1 MWRQLSLLFLGV
13 VCSCGQ
19 MARAQENPLKIS
31 VRSEWE
37 GVRTSAPISLRAFLK
52 WPKNDLLEG
61 YLQFNTF
68 VDQQKIS
75 HWTSPE
81 TALSA
86 SEQYL
91 RFMTPRPLLDT
102 KFDRYVLEA
111 EFFGQNRTFPP
122 EQLDVEV
129 PVRQKR
135 AMVVAVVLDNRSTI
149 PTGLYSELSSNPY
162 ERPLSLQSYLSG
174 EEVSDLEVYLSRVNP
189 VDLPTESLR
198 YLGLDALLLS
208 HDMLDVLRPNQLDSL
223 RTWIMAGG
231 SLALIETGELRDD
244 SAAFAKELM
253 RNAWTIEQMS
263 ARQLP
268 DTVRVYAP
276 GLGQFIHV
284 TGPQRG
290 ESPEWA
296 RVAHLLLRL
305 TSDRAVEIETSG
317 QLRLRSEPRGQGVVR
332 GLVQVEPVIEGPL
345 EPLAR
350 FSYTSLSRALI
361 PDTIRG
367 MPFWL
372 AASVLAGCLICV
384 GPVDYF
390 LLGAL
395 RKRRW
400 TWALFPVVSLGFTG
414 WMAHLAAEHNGR
426 NDSRNWISVVDMTVD
441 DEVVRTSRIELT
453 YGASGRTVQHKVTNQ
468 WWADLKEEDLRT
480 VHEKTMEENMGARNR
495 FAARATN
502 RNPTYA
508 GDERLSYAGN
518 VPGHYS
524 VEEPVR
530 QWSPRMQRI
539 TTLGADPELAEFHRP
554 RLPWAQLTAS
564 EPHEVS
570 EYLQKNLPP
579 EWQTVW
585 WKIQSPRRN
594 MGWNQLQKDRPISD
608 PMNDVLKTVADML
621 GESWR
626 PVDRSTSALRMH
638 RGVFSLVS
646 ELAPTAGP
654 DCEDL
659 VITSRPTLVMV
670 NEVAPGRFLAY
681 RVVMAPE

>member
-1 MWRQLSLLFLGV
+1 MGRQLVLLLLAV
-13 VCSCGQ
+13 VCFYGQ
-19 MARAQENPLKIS
+19 VARAQENPLKIS

-37 GVRTSAPISLRAFLK
+37 GVRTSAPISVRAYLK
-52 WPKNDLLEG
+52 WPKNELLEG
-61 YLQFNTF
+61 HLQFNTF

-91 RFMTPRPLLDT
+91 RFMTPRPVLEG
-102 KFDRYVLEA
+102 KYDRYVLEA
-111 EFFGQNRTFPP
+111 EFFGKNRLFPP
-122 EQLDVEV
+122 EQLDIEV
-129 PVRQKR
+129 PLRQKR
-135 AMVVAVVLDNRSTI
+135 AMVVAVVLDNRSPT
-149 PTGLYSELSSNPY
+149 PTGLYSELSLNPY
-162 ERPLSLQSYLSG
+162 ERPLSLQGYLSG
-174 EEVSDLEVYLSRVNP
+174 EEVSDLEVYQSRVNP

-208 HDMLDVLRPNQLDSL
+208 HDTLDVLRPNQLESL
-223 RTWIMAGG
+223 RTWIVAGG
-231 SLALIETGELRDD
+231 SLALIQTGELRDD
-244 SAAFAKELM
+244 AEVFVKDLM
-253 RNAWTIEQMS
+253 RNAWTIEQVS
-263 ARQLP
+263 ARKLP
-268 DTVRVYAP
+268 DSVQVYSP

-284 TGPQRG
+284 TERQRG
-290 ESPEWA
+290 ESSEWA

-305 TSDRAVEIETSG
+305 TPDRANEIGTSG
-317 QLRLRSEPRGQGVVR
+317 QLKLRSDPRGLGEVR
-332 GLVQVEPVIEGPL
+332 GIVQTEPVIEGPM

-350 FSYTSLSRALI
+350 FSYSALSRALI

-390 LLGAL
+390 LLGAI

-400 TWALFPVVSLGFTG
+400 TWAFFPVVALSFTG

-426 NDSRNWISVVDMTVD
+426 NDSRNWLSVVDLTPD
-441 DEVVRTSRIELT
+441 NEVVRTSRIELT
-453 YGASGRTVQHKVTNQ
+453 YGASGRTVQHEVKNQ
-468 WWADLKEEDLRT
+468 WWTDLKEEDLRT
-480 VHEKTMEENMGARNR
+480 VLEKTTEEYTRTQNR
-495 FAARATN
+495 FASRAMN
-502 RNPTYA
+502 RSAAYA
-508 GDERLSYAGN
+508 GGERLSYMGN
-518 VPGHYS
+518 VPGHYL
-524 VEEPVR
+524 VYEPVR
-530 QWSPRMQRI
+530 QWAPRMQRI
-539 TTLGADPELAEFHRP
+539 TTLGADPELAEFYRP
-554 RLPWAQLTAS
+554 QLSWAQLTAS
-564 EPHEVS
+564 DPQKVN
-570 EYLQKNLPP
+570 EYLQKTLPP

-594 MGWNQLQKDRPISD
+594 LGWNQLQKNRPIPD
-608 PMNDVLKTVADML
+608 HMNDVLKTVADML

-626 PVDRSTSALRMH
+626 PVDRSASVTRMH
-638 RGVFSLVS
+638 RGVFSLVT

-681 RVVMAPE
+681 RVVMPPE

>member
-1 MWRQLSLLFLGV
+1 MWRQLLLLFLGV
-13 VCSCGQ
+13 VCSLGQ
-19 MARAQENPLKIS
+19 VARAQENPLKIS

-37 GVRTSAPISLRAFLK
+37 GVRTSAPISMRAFLK

-61 YLQFNTF
+61 HLQFNTF

-91 RFMTPRPLLDT
+91 RFMTPRPILED
-102 KFDRYVLEA
+102 KYDRYVLEA
-111 EFFGQNRTFPP
+111 EFFGQHRTFPP

-129 PVRQKR
+129 PVLKKR
-135 AMVVAVVLDNRSTI
+135 AMVVAVVLDNRS
-149 PTGLYSELSSNPY
+149 PTPKGLYTELASNPF
-162 ERPLSLQSYLSG
+162 ERPLSLQGYLG
-174 EEVSDLEVYLSRVNP
+174 ATEASDLEVYLSRVNP

-231 SLALIETGELRDD
+231 SLALIQTGELRDGPATFVKD
-244 SAAFAKELM
+244 LT
-253 RNAWTIEQMS
+253 RNAWTIK
-263 ARQLP
+263 QLSDRKLP
-268 DTVRVYAP
+268 GSVQVYAP
-276 GLGQFIHV
+276 GLGQFIHA
-284 TGPQRG
+284 TEPQRG

-305 TSDRAVEIETSG
+305 TPDRAVEIETSG
-317 QLRLRSEPRGQGVVR
+317 QLKLRVASRDQLVVP
-332 GLVQVEPVIEGPL
+332 GIVQVEPVLEGPL
-345 EPLAR
+345 EPLTR
-350 FSYTSLSRALI
+350 FNYSNLSRALI

-384 GPVDYF
+384 GPIDYF
-390 LLGAL
+390 LLGAI

-400 TWALFPVVSLGFTG
+400 TWALFPVVALGFTG

-426 NDSRNWISVVDMTVD
+426 NDSRNWISVVDMTAD

-453 YGASGRTVQHKVTNQ
+453 YGASGRTVQHEVKNQ
-468 WWADLKEEDLRT
+468 WWTDLKEEDLKT
-480 VHEKTMEENMGARNR
+480 AIEKTFEEQMAARDR
-495 FAARATN
+495 FAARAMK
-502 RNPTYA
+502 RNPTYVD
-508 GDERLSYAGN
+508 GGRLSYTGN
-518 VPGHYS
+518 VPGHY
-524 VEEPVR
+524 VLEEPVR
-530 QWSPRMQRI
+530 QWDPRMQRI
-539 TTLGADPELAEFHRP
+539 TTLGADPELAVFYRP
-554 RLPWAQLTAS
+554 QLPWAQLMAS
-564 EPHEVS
+564 NSREVS
-570 EYLQKNLPP
+570 ESLKKALPP

-585 WKIQSPRRN
+585 WKIQPPTRSH
-594 MGWNQLQKDRPISD
+594 GWNRFERDEPIPD
-608 PMNDVLKTVADML
+608 QINDVLETISDL
-621 GESWR
+621 LEEPWR
-626 PVDRSTSALRMH
+626 PVGRGATTIRIN
-638 RGVFSLVS
+638 RGVFSLVT

-659 VITSRPTLVMV
+659 IITSRPTLVMM
-670 NEVAPGRFLAY
+670 NEVAPGRFLVY
-681 RVVMAPE
+681 RVVLPPE